1 MKPTLIKS
9 DKLYTFTSKESYNDM
24 VHVITIETLGLYSS
38 LLRDTKHAI
47 HPIKNG
53 VIIQDVQ
60 ETDYRAAISWLKALQ
75 ILGP

>member
-1 MKPTLIKS
+1 
-9 DKLYTFTSKESYNDM
+9 M

-47 HPIKNG
+47 HPIKKG

-60 ETDYRAAISWLKALQ
+60 ETDYRAAIS
-75 ILGP
+75 